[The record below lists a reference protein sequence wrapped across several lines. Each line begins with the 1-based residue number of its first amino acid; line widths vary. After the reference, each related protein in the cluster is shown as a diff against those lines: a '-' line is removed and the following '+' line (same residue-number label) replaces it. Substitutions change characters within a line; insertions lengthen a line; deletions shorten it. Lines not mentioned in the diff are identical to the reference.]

1 MQFEDASRRMRRL
14 ALVLA
19 TLVALPTL
27 LPTSAAAGTGAAR
40 HEQRSELAG
49 RTARSHIPWLACGSG
64 YRQAGGS
71 PAVRTLQRRLTR
83 LGYAPGPVDG
93 RFGPRTRAAVI
104 AFQTRHHL
112 TADGTVGPHTRR
124 RLHALRTTVSRGVGL
139 NRPHGAPR
147 VRSLQR
153 RLQQLGYHPGRA
165 DGRFGPHTQTAVT
178 AFQRDHG
185 LARDGIAGP
194 KTYARLRTTQPPSQ
208 TPTQRRPEPQP
219 SPAPTGTPPRAPT
232 TAPAPQPVPELPPAG
247 RPRAPAVTSPG
258 VAAENPRP
266 SSVPSLAAVVLV
278 TLAALALTVVVIAL
292 LPFLLVS
299 GLGRRRPP
307 PPPAP
312 KP

>member
-40 HEQRSELAG
+40 HEQRGELAG
-49 RTARSHIPWLACGSG
+49 RTARSHITLLAFGSG
-64 YRQAGGS
+64 YQQAGGS

-83 LGYAPGPVDG
+83 LRYAPPPARPLQPRLPRLGYAPGPVDG
-93 RFGPRTRAAVI
+93 LFGSRTRAAVI

-124 RLHALRTTVSRGVGL
+124 RLHALPTTVSRGVGL

-147 VRSLQR
+147 VRTLQR

-165 DGRFGPHTQTAVT
+165 DGRFGPQTQTAVI

-194 KTYARLRTTQPPSQ
+194 KTYARLRTTHPPSQ
-208 TPTQRRPEPQP
+208 TPTQRRPQPQP
-219 SPAPTGTPPRAPT
+219 SPAPT
-232 TAPAPQPVPELPPAG
+232 
-247 RPRAPAVTSPG
+247 
-258 VAAENPRP
+258 
-266 SSVPSLAAVVLV
+266 
-278 TLAALALTVVVIAL
+278 
-292 LPFLLVS
+292 
-299 GLGRRRPP
+299 
-307 PPPAP
+307 
-312 KP
+312 